1 MSSKEDRRVPQ
12 PVEQVNQKKEDPLDT
27 IEYMRK
33 DLSSRLMEILN
44 LKLSPTSSPEETFQ
58 TLQEFVGALA
68 QAMSTTLVSMED
80 VMCAKDKIYP
90 RGMLAPIFMACF
102 IEMHGGHCVIPNM
115 IETAEE
121 LDALFS
127 QVPAS
132 KSMMH

>member
-1 MSSKEDRRVPQ
+1 MSSKEDRRVSHPD
-12 PVEQVNQKKEDPLDT
+12 ENVNQKVDDT
-27 IEYMRK
+27 VEFMRK
-33 DLSSRLMEILN
+33 DLSSKLLEILN
-44 LKLSPTSSPEETFQ
+44 LKLAPTSSPEETFH

-80 VMCAKDKIYP
+80 VMCAKDKSYP
-90 RGMLAPIFMACF
+90 RGMLAPIFLTCF
-102 IEMHGGHCVIPNM
+102 IEMHGGKHITASL